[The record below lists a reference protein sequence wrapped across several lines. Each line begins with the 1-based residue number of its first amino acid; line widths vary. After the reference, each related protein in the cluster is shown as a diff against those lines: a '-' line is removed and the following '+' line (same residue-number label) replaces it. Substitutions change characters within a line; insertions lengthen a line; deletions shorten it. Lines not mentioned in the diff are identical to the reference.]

1 MRAGLKMVHRYMKG
15 LHSVDR
21 TIMNAYRLKHILVTR
36 CLVPIVGPGYRF
48 NKDIALF
55 SAILIADLK
64 QTGDKDS
71 LKKCKNLLERPS
83 SLEKLV
89 SATFRPIVGNM
100 VHLSNDL
107 RAVQQWCDLH
117 KKNVIVRS
125 LDLESLMYIDE
136 FDSKNNFDT
145 IELLK
150 TVEDGQVYYHVL
162 LNAQE
167 FLKKV
172 EKTFRPVKKGPIVRM
187 TQKRLLENELYD
199 AFSDYVKEQFSKR
212 PKVIDVEP
220 EPEPVDPDGH
230 FKPSIP
236 WHLLTSKHK
245 DHLHNCPKCAFPY
258 YNNLPEEEC
267 LLTIHSYVQDKDLKV
282 SPYQYLHV
290 TSENFRLGVRS
301 AASKNK
307 LYYLNHVKKKQKD
320 LKNNGDTFL
329 QFVNTAIEA
338 ARMLEQHE
346 CDSTKSKIERFFSRS
361 NNTFCSSL

>member
-21 TIMNAYRLKHILVTR
+21 TIMNAYRLKHIFV
-36 CLVPIVGPGYRF
+36 VPGYRY

-71 LKKCKNLLERPS
+71 LKKCKKLLERPS
-83 SLEKLV
+83 SLQKLV

-162 LNAQE
+162 LNTQE

-172 EKTFRPVKKGPIVRM
+172 EKTFRPVKKGPIV
-187 TQKRLLENELYD
+187 
-199 AFSDYVKEQFSKR
+199 
-212 PKVIDVEP
+212 
-220 EPEPVDPDGH
+220 
-230 FKPSIP
+230 
-236 WHLLTSKHK
+236 
-245 DHLHNCPKCAFPY
+245 
-258 YNNLPEEEC
+258 
-267 LLTIHSYVQDKDLKV
+267 
-282 SPYQYLHV
+282 
-290 TSENFRLGVRS
+290 
-301 AASKNK
+301 
-307 LYYLNHVKKKQKD
+307 
-320 LKNNGDTFL
+320 
-329 QFVNTAIEA
+329 
-338 ARMLEQHE
+338 
-346 CDSTKSKIERFFSRS
+346 
-361 NNTFCSSL
+361 

>member
-21 TIMNAYRLKHILVTR
+21 TIMNAYRLKHIFV
-36 CLVPIVGPGYRF
+36 VPGYRF

-329 QFVNTAIEA
+329 QFANTAIED

>member
-1 MRAGLKMVHRYMKG
+1 MKG

-21 TIMNAYRLKHILVTR
+21 TIMNAYRLKHIFV
-36 CLVPIVGPGYRF
+36 VPGYRF

-83 SLEKLV
+83 SLQKLV

-167 FLKKV
+167 FLKKL
-172 EKTFRPVKKGPIVRM
+172 EK
-187 TQKRLLENELYD
+187 
-199 AFSDYVKEQFSKR
+199 AFSDYIKEQFSKKS
-212 PKVIDVEP
+212 KVVSDVEP
-220 EPEPVDPDGH
+220 EQEKVDPDGH
-230 FKPSIP
+230 FKASIP
-236 WHLLTSKHK
+236 WHQLTSQQK
-245 DHLHNCPKCAFPY
+245 DHMLHCSECAFPY

-329 QFVNTAIEA
+329 QFANTAIEA